1 MPAPGNTTPSI
12 AGIDRTKATLAF
24 DAPVTS
30 VNLVSPKRAAA
41 LGKLG
46 ISTVRDLLCNY
57 PRRYIDM
64 SRTATISQA
73 RIGDTVTIRAQVHEV
88 KVKRPKPRVVL
99 AEVTIVDGTGVLI
112 ITAFSQPWLA
122 DQLKPGCTVAVSG
135 EVAFNYGFKRMT
147 NPYIEQLEG
156 AGEGFH
162 GMIVP
167 VHPLTGAIKAGMM
180 RRLVENALAE
190 VAGCIDPLPLALRA
204 RYRLMSRNSA
214 LNCIHF
220 PHSMD
225 EQREARRRL
234 AYEEVLLL
242 QLMLLQDGARRSD
255 GRMPVQHVVDGPHA
269 QMLAAAVPF
278 ALTGEQQRA
287 RDEILQ
293 RMAAPRAANHL
304 LLGDV
309 GTGKTIVAAFA
320 LAAAADTG
328 AQALFMAPTEI
339 LARQH
344 AASLGPLLDAA
355 GVTWDILTGATS
367 EDERV
372 GILERA
378 AAGETCVLFGTHA
391 LLEDD
396 VALANCTLAVI
407 DEQQRFGVD
416 QRAAL
421 LAKGECPDAVYLT
434 ATPIPRSL
442 ALALFGNLSLS
453 YIRERPRNA
462 APRKTFLHTRT
473 DRGMAYDAALA
484 ALHRGEQVYVVCPL
498 VGEKGAEA
506 GEDEDAVKGEK
517 AGGGSVS
524 RGGKGAGGNGKKARA
539 DEEEPYEFAR
549 IVIEDERDMKGEN
562 ATAAE
567 AEAAFLQQKV
577 FFDYEVGLV
586 HGKLPASEKQQVMDR
601 FRAGEI
607 GVLVATTVIEVG
619 VDVPN
624 ATVMIVEDADR
635 FGLSQLHQLRGRVGR
650 GDLPG
655 EVHLVSG
662 TRNERALE
670 RLAAMERTD
679 DGFELASY
687 DLSLRREGD
696 ILGNRQHGASMLKL
710 VNVVRD
716 GRLIE
721 AAHDD
726 AEAILCEDPTLQS
739 PQYKALA
746 REARLVYR
754 RAEDLSGG

>member
-1 MPAPGNTTPSI
+1 MPTAADSK
-12 AGIDRTKATLAF
+12 AVDRTKATLAL

-30 VNLVSPKRAAA
+30 VRLVSPKRAQA

-46 ISTVRDLLCNY
+46 ISTVRDLVSNY

-64 SRTATISQA
+64 SHVATIADSRIGETCTIKA
-73 RIGDTVTIRAQVHEV
+73 RIHEV

-99 AEVTIVDGTGVLI
+99 AEVTVVDDTGTLIV
-112 ITAFSQPWLA
+112 TAFNQPWLA
-122 DQLKPGCTVAVSG
+122 DQLKPGAAVALSG
-135 EVAFNYGFKRMT
+135 EVAFNYGYKRMT

-156 AGEGFH
+156 SGDDFH

-180 RRLVENALAE
+180 RRLVSNALDE
-190 VAGCIDPLPLALRA
+190 VTGLIDPMPLSLRA
-204 RYRLMSRNSA
+204 KYRLMSRNSA
-214 LNCIHF
+214 LSCIHF
-220 PHSMD
+220 PHTMQ

-242 QLMLLQDGARRSD
+242 QLMLMQEGERRSV
-255 GRMPVQHVVDGPHA
+255 GLAATAHVIDGPA
-269 QMLAAAVPF
+269 VKALAEAVPF
-278 ALTGEQQRA
+278 TLTGEQQQA
-287 RDEILQ
+287 CDEILQ
-293 RMAAPRAANHL
+293 RMAAPRTANHM

-328 AQALFMAPTEI
+328 CQALFMAPTEI

-355 GVTWDILTGATS
+355 GVTWDILTGSTS
-367 EDERV
+367 ADERA
-372 GILERA
+372 GILNRA
-378 AAGETCVLFGTHA
+378 ASGDTSVLFGTHA

-396 VALANCTLAVI
+396 VVLDHCSLVII

-416 QRAAL
+416 QRVAL
-421 LAKGECPDAVYLT
+421 MAKGTCPDALFLT
-434 ATPIPRSL
+434 ATPIPRTL

-453 YIRERPRNA
+453 YIKERPHTA
-462 APRKTFLHTRT
+462 APRTTFVHTLSG
-473 DRGMAYDAALA
+473 RGVAYDAAKEALA
-484 ALHRGEQVYVVCPL
+484 RGEQVYVVCPL
-498 VGEKGAEA
+498 VGEKAPES
-506 GEDEDAVKGEK
+506 ESEKKG
-517 AGGGSVS
+517 SS
-524 RGGKGAGGNGKKARA
+524 R
-539 DEEEPYEFAR
+539 EEEDVYEFER
-549 IVIEDERDMKGEN
+549 IAIEDENDMTGAN
-562 ATAAE
+562 ASAAE
-567 AEAAFLQQKV
+567 AEAAFLQSKV
-577 FFDYEVGLV
+577 FVDYEVGLV
-586 HGKLPASEKQQVMDR
+586 HGKLPAAEKQEVMDR

-650 GDLPG
+650 GDAPG
-655 EVHLVSG
+655 QVHLVSG
-662 TRNERALE
+662 TKSEKAIE
-670 RLAAMERTD
+670 RLSAMQRTD

-696 ILGNRQHGASMLKL
+696 ILGNRQHGASLLKL

-721 AAHDD
+721 AAHED
-726 AEAILCEDPTLQS
+726 ALAILDEDPQLQTA
-739 PQYKALA
+739 QYKALA
-746 REARLVYR
+746 REARVVYR
-754 RAEDLSGG
+754 RAEGLAGG

>member
-1 MPAPGNTTPSI
+1 MAENAYNPV
-12 AGIDRTKATLAF
+12 DRAKATLSL

-30 VNLVSPKRAAA
+30 VRLVSPKRAQA

-46 ISTVRDLLCNY
+46 ITTVRDLVGNY

-64 SRTATISQA
+64 SRVATIAGA
-73 RIGDTVTIRAQVHEV
+73 RIGETCTIKARVHEV

-99 AEVTIVDGTGVLI
+99 AEVTIVDDTGVLI

-122 DQLKPGCTVAVSG
+122 DQLKPGAAVAVSG
-135 EVAFNYGFKRMT
+135 EVAFNYGYKRMT

-156 AGEGFH
+156 AGEDFH

-167 VHPLTGAIKAGMM
+167 VHPLTAAIKAGMM
-180 RRLVENALAE
+180 RRLVGNALAE
-190 VAGCIDPLPLALRA
+190 VAGVVDPLPLALRA
-204 RYRLMSRNSA
+204 KYRLMSRGSA
-214 LNCIHF
+214 FSCIHF
-220 PHSMD
+220 PHTMN

-242 QLMLLQDGARRSD
+242 QLVLMQEGAKRSA
-255 GRMPVQHVVDGPHA
+255 GRAAIAHVIDGPCLKA
-269 QMLAAAVPF
+269 LSEAVPF
-278 ALTGEQQRA
+278 ELTGEQAQA
-287 RDEILQ
+287 REDILS
-293 RMAAPRAANHL
+293 RMAAPRALNHI

-320 LAAAADTG
+320 CAAAADTG
-328 AQALFMAPTEI
+328 GQALFMAPTEI

-344 AASLGPLLDAA
+344 AASLGPLFDKA
-355 GVTWDILTGATS
+355 GINWDILTGATAP
-367 EDERV
+367 EERA

-378 AAGETCVLFGTHA
+378 AAGEVSVLFGTHA

-396 VALANCTLAVI
+396 VVLCNCTLAII

-421 LAKGECPDAVYLT
+421 LAKGACPDALFLT
-434 ATPIPRSL
+434 ATPIPRTL

-453 YIRERPRNA
+453 YIKERPRSS
-462 APRKTFLHTRT
+462 APRKTYVHTLS
-473 DRGMAYDAALA
+473 DRGVAYDAAQA
-484 ALHRGEQVYVVCPL
+484 ALARGEQVYVVCPL
-498 VGEKGAEA
+498 VGEKAPDPENA
-506 GEDEDAVKGEK
+506 
-517 AGGGSVS
+517 
-524 RGGKGAGGNGKKARA
+524 KKPSRA
-539 DEEEPYEFAR
+539 DEEEAYEFER
-549 IVIEDERDMKGEN
+549 IAIEDERDMTGAN
-562 ATAAE
+562 ASAAE
-567 AEAAFLQQKV
+567 AEAAFLQSKV
-577 FFDYEVGLV
+577 FVDTRVGLV
-586 HGKLPASEKQQVMDR
+586 HGKLPAAEKQQVMNQ
-601 FRAGEI
+601 FRAGDI

-650 GDLPG
+650 GDAPS

-662 TRNERALE
+662 TKSEKALE
-670 RLAAMERTD
+670 RLAAMEQTE

-696 ILGNRQHGASMLKL
+696 ILGNRQHGASLLKL

-716 GRLIE
+716 GGLIE
-721 AAHDD
+721 AAHAD
-726 AEAILCEDPTLQS
+726 AAAILEDDPNLES
-739 PQYKALA
+739 AQYKALA
-746 REARLVYR
+746 REARVMYKH
-754 RAEDLSGG
+754 AEDVSGG

>member
-1 MPAPGNTTPSI
+1 MTEKATRE
-12 AGIDRTKATLAF
+12 IDRTKATLAL

-30 VNLVSPKRAAA
+30 VRLVSPKRAQA

-46 ISTVRDLLCNY
+46 ISTVRDLAGNY

-64 SRTATISQA
+64 SRVATIAGA
-73 RIGDTVTIRAQVHEV
+73 RIGDTCTIKARVHEV

-99 AEVTIVDGTGVLI
+99 AEVTIVDDTGVLI

-122 DQLKPGCTVAVSG
+122 DQLKKGATVAVSG
-135 EVAFNYGFKRMT
+135 EVAFNYGYKRMT

-156 AGEGFH
+156 AGEDFH

-167 VHPLTGAIKAGMM
+167 VHPLTAAIKAGMM
-180 RRLVENALAE
+180 RRLVGNALEE
-190 VAGCIDPLPLALRA
+190 VAGVIDPLPLALRA
-204 RYRLMSRNSA
+204 KYRLMSRNSA
-214 LNCIHF
+214 LNSIHF
-220 PHSMD
+220 PHTMD
-225 EQREARRRL
+225 EQRQARRRL

-242 QLMLLQDGARRSD
+242 ELMLMQEGGKRSE
-255 GRMPVQHVVDGPHA
+255 GRQAVEHVTDGPA
-269 QMLAAAVPF
+269 TTALAAAVPF
-278 ALTGEQQRA
+278 ELTGEQIAA
-287 RDEILQ
+287 RDDILA
-293 RMAAPRAANHL
+293 RMAAPRAANHM

-320 LAAAADTG
+320 CAAAADTG
-328 AQALFMAPTEI
+328 GQALFMAPTEI

-355 GVTWDILTGATS
+355 GVTWDILTGSAQP
-367 EDERV
+367 DERA

-378 AAGETCVLFGTHA
+378 ASGELSVLFGTHA

-396 VALANCTLAVI
+396 VVLAKCTLAVI

-421 LAKGECPDAVYLT
+421 LAKGECPDALYLT
-434 ATPIPRSL
+434 ATPIPRTL

-453 YIRERPRNA
+453 YIKERPKA
-462 APRKTFLHTRT
+462 TAPRKTFLHTLS
-473 DRGMAYDAALA
+473 DRGQAYDAAQA
-484 ALHRGEQVYVVCPL
+484 ALARGEQVYVVCPL
-498 VGEKGAEA
+498 VGEKQPDSEKK
-506 GEDEDAVKGEK
+506 KG
-517 AGGGSVS
+517 G
-524 RGGKGAGGNGKKARA
+524 R
-539 DEEEPYEFAR
+539 DEEEDVYEFER
-549 IVIEDERDMKGEN
+549 IAIEDERDMTGGN
-562 ATAAE
+562 AAAAE
-567 AEAAFLQQKV
+567 AEAAFLQSKV
-577 FFDYEVGLV
+577 FVDYEVGLV
-586 HGKLPASEKQQVMDR
+586 HGKLPAAEKQEVMDR
-601 FRAGEI
+601 FRTGEI

-662 TRNERALE
+662 TKSEKALE

-696 ILGNRQHGASMLKL
+696 ILGNRQHGASLLKL

-716 GRLIE
+716 GKLIE
-721 AAHDD
+721 AAHAD
-726 AEAILCEDPTLQS
+726 AEAILEEDPSLQS
-739 PQYKALA
+739 AQYRALA
-746 REARLVYR
+746 REARVVYK
-754 RAEDLSGG
+754 RAEDVSGG